1 MATIL
6 RSDYGELNQNLLVS
20 NESAYLSYFVSI
32 FEELWKSGI
41 DAENR
46 IVAIEEGVDSEGI
59 EIIQNHAEILTL
71 RRNLLQSAQEEIL
84 MVFPAMEY
92 DPVADQR

>member
-20 NESAYLSYFVSI
+20 NESAYLSYFVSV

-59 EIIQNHAEILTL
+59 EIIQNPTEILTL

-84 MVFPAMEY
+84 MVFPAY
-92 DPVADQR
+92 GICSSRG

>member
-20 NESAYLSYFVSI
+20 NESAYLSYFVSV

-46 IVAIEEGVDSEGI
+46 IVCNRRGGRF
-59 EIIQNHAEILTL
+59 
-71 RRNLLQSAQEEIL
+71 RRNRNHTKS
-84 MVFPAMEY
+84 Y
-92 DPVADQR
+92 